1 MKQEKIHPPI
11 RVACTLVVTAMVAG
25 EKAEE
30 VSGLLLG
37 VAEDFALGQRL
48 LQLVNLC
55 LGEVGIVIERQLTS
69 SGSLAP
75 KEAFLSPHPIESES
89 VVLDSRKQVLLQ
101 FSKRPGHY
109 S

>member
-1 MKQEKIHPPI
+1 MP
-11 RVACTLVVTAMVAG
+11 ATLHLTGSGVNAVGG
-25 EKAEE
+25 EG
-30 VSGLLLG
+30 VSGLLE
-37 VAEDFALGQRL
+37 VAADFALRQRL

-55 LGEVGIVIERQLTS
+55 LGKVGIVIERQLTS

-75 KEAFLSPHPIESES
+75 KEAFLSPHPIESEL

>member
-1 MKQEKIHPPI
+1 M
-11 RVACTLVVTAMVAG
+11 VATAMVAG

-55 LGEVGIVIERQLTS
+55 LGEVGVIS
-69 SGSLAP
+69 
-75 KEAFLSPHPIESES
+75 
-89 VVLDSRKQVLLQ
+89 
-101 FSKRPGHY
+101 
-109 S
+109 